1 MDASNRRD
9 VSKRD
14 LYVGNGHRWMVKEGF
29 DDEPGGE
36 EPQVSER
43 CYHIR

>member
-14 LYVGNGHRWMVKEGF
+14 LYVGNGHRWLVKEGF
-29 DDEPGGE
+29 DDEPGE
-36 EPQVSER
+36 EKSLKLAKDVT
-43 CYHIR
+43 I

>member
-29 DDEPGGE
+29 DDEPSQAKDGGDE
-36 EPQVSER
+36 ELAR
-43 CYHIR
+43 R